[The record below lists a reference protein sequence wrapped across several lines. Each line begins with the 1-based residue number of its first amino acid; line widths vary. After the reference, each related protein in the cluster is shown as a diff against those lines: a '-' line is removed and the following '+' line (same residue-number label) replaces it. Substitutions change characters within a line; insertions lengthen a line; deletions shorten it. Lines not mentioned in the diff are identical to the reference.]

1 MSCGMS
7 HERLWAF
14 VHEEDE
20 SDAVRSEV
28 AAHVSSCPSCCEQ
41 IDEMREILGELDQIG
56 LSPRRAAEVRQ
67 PEAIGAYRIIRRIG
81 QGGMGVVYEAEQ
93 RQPGRRVAL
102 KLILGGVHADDLR
115 VRMFER
121 EVQTLARLNHPGIAS
136 IYEAGIS
143 EDGQCFYA
151 MELVE
156 GVELSAAMRGDG
168 VDGPGGATT
177 RAELRRRL
185 NLFCAICDA
194 IAYAHQRGI
203 IHRDLKPSNIL
214 ITPEGRP
221 KILDFGLARAIEP
234 DSGIATLDTGTGRLL
249 GTVPYMSPE
258 QAQGLTDCIDVRT
271 DVYALGVILY
281 EILLD
286 RLPYDVTNRSLLSAV
301 KVICEQMPAPPRKV
315 NRTIPNDVAIILMK
329 ALEKDPARRY
339 AAVSFLADDIRRFL
353 SGYPIVARSAGAGYQ
368 IRKFVARNRLPFALA
383 AALVISLIAAA
394 GWMWRDAVREARRI
408 RRLNEVLTRFYETS
422 DPWNRGRR
430 DVTVLDAL
438 GEAQRMVDRELVD
451 EPLVAA
457 SLHHTL
463 GRLFRGFGE
472 YPSADRHLRAALDIF
487 RRLRGDRS
495 SDTAIALR
503 DLGENCFLAGQ
514 VSEAGKLF
522 GEALNTAKYL
532 HQPPHEDIAVNLNN
546 LGLVLKTEGN
556 LSAAR
561 ASYMEALAMRESI
574 LSDLLSSENASTAA
588 VNEAKRNAAETF
600 NNLGALARQEKK
612 YESAKTYYLEAMR
625 LRREALGEGHPD
637 VQKSYNNFGKLLFD
651 LNEYDEAARYFR
663 LAISVLREDK
673 NLGEEHLFV
682 ARAMHSLAVTQKA
695 MGQLSVAKSTC
706 NDALQLRRKA
716 VARGVLEAGHGDL
729 ADSLGLLGELLRIEG
744 NRQEAKAALEE
755 ALAICRKR
763 FASDDWRT
771 ESLQSSFGALLCD
784 DGESERGIQLMRSS
798 LDRLRSRLG
807 DAARE
812 THDAAERLVAAYE
825 HLGMSQEAAAIRDSM
840 RHPPATDAGH

>member
-1 MSCGMS
+1 MSCDMS
-7 HERLWAF
+7 HDRLWAF
-14 VHEEDE
+14 VHEQNE

-28 AAHVSSCPSCCEQ
+28 AAHVSSCPSCREQ

-56 LSPRRAAEVRQ
+56 LSPRRATEIRQ
-67 PEAIGAYRIIRRIG
+67 PEFIGAYRIIRRIG

-93 RQPGRRVAL
+93 RQPARRVAL
-102 KLILGGVHADDLR
+102 KLVLGGVHADELR

-156 GVELSAAMRGDG
+156 GVELSTAMRAGG
-168 VDGPGGATT
+168 VEGSGGVST
-177 RAELRRRL
+177 RAGLRRRL
-185 NLFCAICDA
+185 DLFCTICDA

-221 KILDFGLARAIEP
+221 KILDFGLARAIGPEA
-234 DSGIATLDTGTGRLL
+234 GIATLDTGTGRLL

-258 QAQGLTDCIDVRT
+258 QAQGLTDSIDVRT

-286 RLPYDVTNRSLLSAV
+286 RLPYDVSNRSLLSAI
-301 KVICEQMPAPPRKV
+301 KVICEQAPAPPKKI
-315 NRTIPNDVAIILMK
+315 NGAIPGDVSIILLK

-339 AAVSFLADDIRRFL
+339 AAVSALSDDLRRFL
-353 SGYPIVARSAGAGYQ
+353 SGHTIVARPASASYQ
-368 IRKFVARNRLPFALA
+368 LQKFVARHRLPFALA
-383 AALVISLIAAA
+383 SALVISLITAA
-394 GWMWRDAVREARRI
+394 GWMWSDAVREARRI

-430 DVTVLDAL
+430 DVTVLEAL

-463 GRLFRGFGE
+463 GKLFRGFGD
-472 YPSADRHLRAALDIF
+472 YPAADRHLRAANDIF
-487 RRLRGDRS
+487 RRLRGDRN
-495 SDTAIALR
+495 SDTAMVLR

-522 GEALNTAKYL
+522 SAALEITRHL
-532 HQPPHEDIAVNLNN
+532 QRPPHEDIAVNLNN
-546 LGLVLKTEGN
+546 LGLVLKTEGK
-556 LSAAR
+556 LDAAR
-561 ASYMEALAMRESI
+561 ACYIDALSMRESI
-574 LSDLLSSENASTAA
+574 LSELLSREDTPIAA
-588 VNEAKRNAAETF
+588 VNDAKRNAAETF
-600 NNLGALARQEKK
+600 NNLGALARQGKK
-612 YESAKTYYLEAMR
+612 YESAKTYYLEAIR

-637 VQKSYNNFGKLLFD
+637 VQKSYNNYGKLLFD
-651 LNEYDEAARYFR
+651 LEEYDEAARYFR

-682 ARAMHSLAVTQKA
+682 ARAMHSLALTQKA
-695 MGQLSVAKSTC
+695 MGRLSEAKTTC
-706 NDALQLRRKA
+706 IEALQLRRKA
-716 VARGVLEAGHGDL
+716 VDRGVLDAGQGDL
-729 ADSLGLLGELLRIEG
+729 ADSLGLLAELLRIEG
-744 NRQEAKAALEE
+744 NRQEARAALDE
-755 ALAICRKR
+755 ALAIGDARY
-763 FASDDWRT
+763 AADDWRT
-771 ESLQSSFGALLCD
+771 ASLQSSLGAMLFE
-784 DGESERGIQLMRSS
+784 DGESDLGIQLMKSS
-798 LDRLRSRLG
+798 LDRLRAVRG
-807 DAARE
+807 DSARE
-812 THDAAERLVAAYE
+812 THDAAERLGVAYE
-825 HLGMSQEAAAIRDSM
+825 QAGRLQDATEVRESM
-840 RHPPATDAGH
+840 ARPRTSEAGH